1 MALDKKL
8 MIPGV
13 KLQVQTLKSKTA
25 GIAFGND
32 DPLPALRIWSLPGID
47 LAFAANVGEILE
59 VVKKPRQL
67 GASGNC
73 CRVRSTDGVEGEI
86 WWTELRSN
94 CKMVDS

>member
-13 KLQVQTLKSKTA
+13 KVQVHTLKSKTA

-32 DPLPALRIWSLPGID
+32 DPLPALRVWDNPGWKI
-47 LAFAANVGEILE
+47 AFAGNIGDILE
-59 VVKKPRQL
+59 VVKKPRRL

-73 CRVRSTDGVEGEI
+73 CRVRSEDGAEGEI

-94 CKMVDS
+94 CKMVE